1 MDSGNSP
8 RDLDEGFASSC
19 IPFLLLLFMAP
30 DEPWSTTRS
39 SESLTGVSGATQDFN
54 EGSDVSLDLSLEQLL
69 HTSPRAQIQQ
79 QLSHK
84 SAPSRA
90 GDIPKREGIPKDFP
104 LPTSLLKG
112 EEKKKKVRKPRI
124 CGEQR
129 AAFLL
134 SCVSPRAEVPVPGLE
149 KPDTAG
155 VTAGS
160 GRVPGRAPPPRG
172 RAPGIPVPA
181 QLKPFLTRRREAM
194 AAVFLP
200 GNLQDEAT
208 CSVCLEFF
216 KDPVSIECGH
226 NFCRAC
232 IVKSWKDL
240 EMDFPCPQCREVFQ
254 QQSFRPNR
262 QLANMSE
269 IISQFTLRGAKGA
282 QEDGLCPKHR
292 EALKLYCKDDRRT
305 ICVVCDRSREHR
317 PHAVVPVDEAS
328 EEYKEKIQERL
339 DFLRKE
345 RQELLEFKVN
355 DDKKTQE
362 LLKTIESDRQK
373 LLSDFE
379 RLRQFLHDQEH
390 ILLGQL
396 EKMEKNISKRQ
407 NENITDLSK
416 EITLLNKLITE
427 LEEKIQQPMLEFLK
441 DVMGVISRSD
451 DVKCH
456 KPIPVCTDM
465 KMHVCNFSVKTVVLE
480 KVLKKFREHLQDELG
495 RGEKEDLTL
504 DPDSANHLLILSAD
518 LKSVRMG
525 CRKQELPDNP
535 KRFDTNS
542 RVLATTGFK
551 SGRHYW
557 EVEVGPSDGW
567 AFGVAKESIRR
578 KGLTQFSPEE
588 GIWAMQQ
595 NGGRYWAV
603 TSPQRTPLCLSH
615 KLSRVRVYLDYE
627 GEEVSFYDAENMQ
640 HIFTFNV
647 AFQEKIFPLFSV
659 CSTVTYIK
667 LCP

>member
-1 MDSGNSP
+1 
-8 RDLDEGFASSC
+8 
-19 IPFLLLLFMAP
+19 
-30 DEPWSTTRS
+30 
-39 SESLTGVSGATQDFN
+39 
-54 EGSDVSLDLSLEQLL
+54 
-69 HTSPRAQIQQ
+69 
-79 QLSHK
+79 
-84 SAPSRA
+84 
-90 GDIPKREGIPKDFP
+90 
-104 LPTSLLKG
+104 
-112 EEKKKKVRKPRI
+112 
-124 CGEQR
+124 
-129 AAFLL
+129 
-134 SCVSPRAEVPVPGLE
+134 
-149 KPDTAG
+149 
-155 VTAGS
+155 
-160 GRVPGRAPPPRG
+160 
-172 RAPGIPVPA
+172 
-181 QLKPFLTRRREAM
+181 M

-232 IVKSWKDL
+232 IIKSWKDL

-254 QQSFRPNR
+254 QKSLRPNR

-282 QEDGLCPKHR
+282 EEDGLCAKHR

-317 PHAVVPVDEAS
+317 PHAVVPIDEAS
-328 EEYKEKIQERL
+328 EEYKEKIQGRL
-339 DFLRKE
+339 DFLKRE

-362 LLKTIESDRQK
+362 LLVRGRDSASQGGGQKTIENERQK
-373 LLSDFE
+373 LLSEFE
-379 RLRQFLHDQEH
+379 GLRQFLHDQEH

-396 EKMEKNISKRQ
+396 EKMEKSIAKRQ

-441 DVMGVISRSD
+441 DVMAIVSRSD
-451 DVKCH
+451 QVKCQ
-456 KPIPVCTDM
+456 KPVPVFSDM
-465 KMHVCNFSVKTVVLE
+465 KTHVCNFSLKTVVLE
-480 KVLKKFREHLQDELG
+480 KVLKKFRENLRDELG
-495 RGEKEDLTL
+495 KGEKEDLTL

-542 RVLATTGFK
+542 RVLATTGFN

-557 EVEVGPSDGW
+557 EVEVGASDGW
-567 AFGVAKESIRR
+567 AFGVARESVRR

-588 GIWAMQQ
+588 GIWAVQQ

-603 TSPQRTPLCLSH
+603 TSPQRTPLCLSQ
-615 KLSRVRVYLDYE
+615 KLSKVRVCLDYE
-627 GEEVSFYDAENMQ
+627 GEEVSFYNADNMQ

-647 AFQEKIFPLFSV
+647 HFQEKVFPLFSV

>member
-1 MDSGNSP
+1 MS
-8 RDLDEGFASSC
+8 EAAAAAAGF
-19 IPFLLLLFMAP
+19 LR
-30 DEPWSTTRS
+30 RS
-39 SESLTGVSGATQDFN
+39 SAERLPRTPSRWDPAASRLAA
-54 EGSDVSLDLSLEQLL
+54 QL
-69 HTSPRAQIQQ
+69 
-79 QLSHK
+79 
-84 SAPSRA
+84 APSR
-90 GDIPKREGIPKDFP
+90 
-104 LPTSLLKG
+104 
-112 EEKKKKVRKPRI
+112 
-124 CGEQR
+124 
-129 AAFLL
+129 
-134 SCVSPRAEVPVPGLE
+134 PVP
-149 KPDTAG
+149 TQN
-155 VTAGS
+155 
-160 GRVPGRAPPPRG
+160 PGRFG
-172 RAPGIPVPA
+172 RFGRTPLSDASTP
-181 QLKPFLTRRREAM
+181 RREAM

-232 IVKSWKDL
+232 IVKSWKEL

-254 QQSFRPNR
+254 QKSFRPNR

-282 QEDGLCPKHR
+282 EDGLCPKHR

-328 EEYKEKIQERL
+328 EEYKEKIQGRL

-362 LLKTIESDRQK
+362 LLKTIESERQK
-373 LLSDFE
+373 LLSEFE

-441 DVMGVISRSD
+441 DVMGIISRSD

-465 KMHVCNFSVKTVVLE
+465 KMHVCNFSLKTVVLE

-542 RVLATTGFK
+542 RVLATTGFT

-588 GIWAMQQ
+588 GIWAVQQ

-647 AFQEKIFPLFSV
+647 AFQEKVFPLFSV

>member
-1 MDSGNSP
+1 MS
-8 RDLDEGFASSC
+8 EAAAAAAGF
-19 IPFLLLLFMAP
+19 LR
-30 DEPWSTTRS
+30 RS
-39 SESLTGVSGATQDFN
+39 SAERLPRTPSRWDPAATR
-54 EGSDVSLDLSLEQLL
+54 LAAQL
-69 HTSPRAQIQQ
+69 
-79 QLSHK
+79 
-84 SAPSRA
+84 APSR
-90 GDIPKREGIPKDFP
+90 
-104 LPTSLLKG
+104 
-112 EEKKKKVRKPRI
+112 
-124 CGEQR
+124 
-129 AAFLL
+129 
-134 SCVSPRAEVPVPGLE
+134 PVPTQNPARFGR
-149 KPDTAG
+149 
-155 VTAGS
+155 S
-160 GRVPGRAPPPRG
+160 GRTPLSDASAP
-172 RAPGIPVPA
+172 
-181 QLKPFLTRRREAM
+181 RREAM

-232 IVKSWKDL
+232 IVKSWQDL

-254 QQSFRPNR
+254 QKSFRPNR

-282 QEDGLCPKHR
+282 EEDGLCPKHR

-328 EEYKEKIQERL
+328 EEYKEKIQVRL

-362 LLKTIESDRQK
+362 LLKTIESERQK

-456 KPIPVCTDM
+456 KPVPVCTDM
-465 KMHVCNFSVKTVVLE
+465 KMHVCNFSLKTVVLE

-542 RVLATTGFK
+542 RVLASAGFK

-567 AFGVAKESIRR
+567 AFGVARESVRR

-588 GIWAMQQ
+588 GIWALQQ

-603 TSPQRTPLCLSH
+603 TSPQRTPLCLGH

-647 AFQEKIFPLFSV
+647 AFQEKVFPLFSV

>member
-1 MDSGNSP
+1 
-8 RDLDEGFASSC
+8 
-19 IPFLLLLFMAP
+19 
-30 DEPWSTTRS
+30 
-39 SESLTGVSGATQDFN
+39 
-54 EGSDVSLDLSLEQLL
+54 
-69 HTSPRAQIQQ
+69 
-79 QLSHK
+79 
-84 SAPSRA
+84 
-90 GDIPKREGIPKDFP
+90 
-104 LPTSLLKG
+104 
-112 EEKKKKVRKPRI
+112 
-124 CGEQR
+124 
-129 AAFLL
+129 
-134 SCVSPRAEVPVPGLE
+134 
-149 KPDTAG
+149 
-155 VTAGS
+155 
-160 GRVPGRAPPPRG
+160 
-172 RAPGIPVPA
+172 
-181 QLKPFLTRRREAM
+181 M

-232 IVKSWKDL
+232 IIKSWKDL

-254 QQSFRPNR
+254 QKSFRPNR

-282 QEDGLCPKHR
+282 EEDGLCAKHR

-317 PHAVVPVDEAS
+317 PHAVVPIDEAS
-328 EEYKEKIQERL
+328 EEYKEKIQGRL
-339 DFLRKE
+339 DFLKKE

-362 LLKTIESDRQK
+362 LLKTIENERQK
-373 LLSDFE
+373 LLLEFE
-379 RLRQFLHDQEH
+379 KLRQFLHDQEH

-396 EKMEKNISKRQ
+396 EKMEKNIAKRQ
-407 NENITDLSK
+407 NENITNLSK

-441 DVMGVISRSD
+441 DVMNIISRSD
-451 DVKCH
+451 DVKCQ
-456 KPIPVCTDM
+456 KPVPVCTDM
-465 KMHVCNFSVKTVVLE
+465 KMHICNFSLKTVVLE
-480 KVLKKFREHLQDELG
+480 KVLKKFR
-495 RGEKEDLTL
+495 EDLTL

-557 EVEVGPSDGW
+557 EVEVGASDGW
-567 AFGVAKESIRR
+567 AFGVAKESVRR

-588 GIWAMQQ
+588 GIWAVQQ

-603 TSPQRTPLCLSH
+603 TSPQRTPLCLSQ
-615 KLSRVRVYLDYE
+615 KLNKVRVYLDYE
-627 GEEVSFYDAENMQ
+627 GEEVSFYNADNMQ

-647 AFQEKIFPLFSV
+647 AFQEKVFPLFSV

-667 LCP
+667 LCSLSAKSPIYLCLLFSFPGNPHSSPRQQTFNTRLASFAVAFAKTKQPSKNNKCIIVRSDEKNMVSGFGLPFSAGAEDEGSVMEAAAYDGFLQNFLFLHPNVTAAAAESLSAENTGRGIMTTGLASEIIPGTTVNDDKPKRRR

>member
-1 MDSGNSP
+1 MQSP
-8 RDLDEGFASSC
+8 FGEG
-19 IPFLLLLFMAP
+19 LGW
-30 DEPWSTTRS
+30 E
-39 SESLTGVSGATQDFN
+39 TGGGRCWKQDPGSGAGKNSFGT
-54 EGSDVSLDLSLEQLL
+54 EEE
-69 HTSPRAQIQQ
+69 
-79 QLSHK
+79 
-84 SAPSRA
+84 SRA
-90 GDIPKREGIPKDFP
+90 GERWVPGIAAMGEGKDCEAERPPLAHALPHCTCGCCDPDSAVLNAKGRAVREDAPILHLCSERKQLLSVCSSMKANGESNSQPVSEVFI
-104 LPTSLLKG
+104 TSL
-112 EEKKKKVRKPRI
+112 R
-124 CGEQR
+124 
-129 AAFLL
+129 
-134 SCVSPRAEVPVPGLE
+134 
-149 KPDTAG
+149 KPDTA
-155 VTAGS
+155 VGS
-160 GRVPGRAPPPRG
+160 FLERERPWGRVPSIHALPPAPVKSVL
-172 RAPGIPVPA
+172 A
-181 QLKPFLTRRREAM
+181 RRREAM

-254 QQSFRPNR
+254 QKSLRPNR

-269 IISQFTLRGAKGA
+269 IISQFALRGAKGA
-282 QEDGLCPKHR
+282 EEDGLCVKHR
-292 EALKLYCKDDRRT
+292 EALKLYCKDDRRS

-328 EEYKEKIQERL
+328 EEYKEKIQGRL
-339 DFLRKE
+339 DFLKKE

-362 LLKTIESDRQK
+362 LLKTIETERQK
-373 LLSDFE
+373 LLVEFE
-379 RLRQFLHDQEH
+379 GLRQFLHDQEH

-396 EKMEKNISKRQ
+396 DKMEKSIAKRQ

-416 EITLLNKLITE
+416 EITLLNKLIAE
-427 LEEKIQQPMLEFLK
+427 LEEKIQQPVLEFLK
-441 DVMGVISRSD
+441 DVMSIISRSD
-451 DVKCH
+451 EVKCQ
-456 KPIPVCTDM
+456 KPVPVCTDM
-465 KMHVCNFSVKTVVLE
+465 KMHVCNFSLKTVVLE
-480 KVLKKFREHLQDELG
+480 KVLKRF
-495 RGEKEDLTL
+495 KEDLTL

-557 EVEVGPSDGW
+557 EVEVGASDGW
-567 AFGVAKESIRR
+567 AFGVAKESVRR

-588 GIWAMQQ
+588 GIWAVQQ

-603 TSPQRTPLCLSH
+603 TSPQRTPLCLGQ
-615 KLSRVRVYLDYE
+615 KLSKVRVYLDYE
-627 GEEVSFYDAENMQ
+627 GEEVSFYNAENMQ

-647 AFQEKIFPLFSV
+647 AFREKVFPLFSV

-667 LCP
+667 LCS